1 MKKNN
6 LIGLFA
12 LLLLVAVQIPFTYSA
27 TCSLVSPANY
37 NTCLQILNTTLN
49 DSDKDLLISNLD
61 YQDKFFP
68 NHQYIFNRNTNLIIS
83 TAPVGVSLQQ
93 GIFAKDVWNSLFTTM
108 PSVLYNNSLYV
119 PNKTQVLTGFNVRY
133 VLPAN
138 YYSSGYPNTNGG
150 DCQRTYT
157 LTKNLS
163 ENRIFVNNIYQG
175 SGKLVNVSIN
185 QDSVIKSVFS
195 VNISYSIDHYS
206 WQRYCSK
213 YWKGMC
219 TQWNYRCRYNRNEI
233 QSDNIQTTDQIN
245 VKYYNNS
252 FFANITTIS
261 SYSSNTNFK
270 LNYSDSVRV
279 NFQDSSYTYDKFSY
293 TINYSKAPYYI
304 STLKADYYGDEQI
317 RNLFKQGNNLIVKNS
332 NNCSIQAF
340 DFFNLL
346 NKSCFVEQK
355 PVNFRI
361 ETDKLKYSLNETIK
375 VYVYP
380 QNISVNISYGNQSKI
395 ITGNTT
401 FKTESL
407 KNKIIAFNESSK
419 AERVIYVQEQE
430 RFAII
435 YNLSIFGLI
444 NYVLLMVLK
453 RCFGGLV

>member
-68 NHQYIFNRNTNLIIS
+68 NHQYIFNRNTNLVIS
-83 TAPVGVSLQQ
+83 TAPTGASLQQ
-93 GIFAKDVWNSLFTTM
+93 GIFAKDIWNSLFTTM

-119 PNKTQVLTGFNVRY
+119 PNKSQVLTGFNVRY
-133 VLPAN
+133 ALPTN

-163 ENRIFVNNIYQG
+163 ENKVYVNNIYQQ
-175 SGKLVNVSIN
+175 SGKLVNVSITQN
-185 QDSVIKSVFS
+185 SIIKSVFS
-195 VNISYSIDHYS
+195 VNISYSIDHYN

-219 TQWNYRCRYNRNEI
+219 TQWSYRCRYNRNEV
-233 QSDNIQTTDQIN
+233 QSDNIQAIDQIS

-252 FFANITTIS
+252 FFANLSTIS
-261 SYSSNTNFK
+261 SYSSNTNFN
-270 LNYSDSVRV
+270 LNFSDSVKV
-279 NFQDSSYTYDKFSY
+279 KFTDASYNYDKYTYS
-293 TINYSKAPYYI
+293 INYSKAPYYI
-304 STLKADYYGDEQI
+304 LTLRADSYGNEQI
-317 RNLFKQGNNLIVKNS
+317 NNLYKNGNSLIVKNT
-332 NNCSIQAF
+332 NNCTLEAF
-340 DFFNLL
+340 DFFNYF
-346 NKSCFVEQK
+346 NQSCYAEQK
-355 PVNFRI
+355 SINLTI
-361 ETDKLKYSLNETIK
+361 KTDKLAYTLNDTIK
-375 VYVYP
+375 VSVYP
-380 QNISVNISYGNQSKI
+380 QNISVNLTYGNQTKLVK
-395 ITGNTT
+395 GNVSFTA
-401 FKTESL
+401 ERL
-407 KNKIIAFNESSK
+407 ANKIIAINGSSQ
-419 AERVIYVQEQE
+419 AERVIFVQEE
-430 RFAII
+430 NRFGLI
-435 YNLSIFGLI
+435 YNFSIFGLL
-444 NYVLLMVLK
+444 NYFIFAVLK